1 MRVVVHVI
9 AGAEEDPLF
18 AFNKGVMIY
27 PDLNAENSNG
37 HLLDVAAALKASLQ
51 EAVEAIDQQVDRF
64 ASNAG

>member
-18 AFNKGVMIY
+18 AFHKGTMVY
-27 PDLNAENSNG
+27 ADPQAENSHG
-37 HLLDVAAALKASLQ
+37 HLLDVAAALKAALV
-51 EAVEAIDQQVDRF
+51 EATEAIDQQVDRF